1 MGLLL
6 TIWRILRCNPFCMPG
21 YDPVPE
27 KGFDRYPVRIPKYTN
42 GAEPNGR
49 KKRTSE
55 RPNTE
60 TDSGTDGTKNG

>member
-1 MGLLL
+1 
-6 TIWRILRCNPFCMPG
+6 MPG

-55 RPNTE
+55 RPKTE

>member
-1 MGLLL
+1 
-6 TIWRILRCNPFCMPG
+6 MPG

-49 KKRTSE
+49 KKRKSD
-55 RPNTE
+55 RDSAIKAPN
-60 TDSGTDGTKNG
+60 SDGDKNG